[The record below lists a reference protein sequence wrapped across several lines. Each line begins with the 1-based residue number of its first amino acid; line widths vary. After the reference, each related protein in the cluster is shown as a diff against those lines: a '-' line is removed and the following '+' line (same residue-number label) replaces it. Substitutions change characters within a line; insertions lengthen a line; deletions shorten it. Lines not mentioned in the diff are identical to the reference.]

1 MALLAL
7 ELNDAGLVLAGRA
20 EDDSGGR
27 VLIESPGFALLE
39 GDQALTGTEAAN
51 RARLRPLFAH
61 NRFWRDLSV
70 EPLPRPGGGMHTTAD
85 IAHEHL
91 SRLIEPYRSDA
102 DGLLLAVPP
111 GMSRDQLGLL
121 LGVAAEAGLPVLGLV
136 DLALSAAAL
145 RPSLPQIL
153 HLDLDLHRAVLTAL
167 EHSGEGE
174 EAALRRTRFE
184 ILPQRG
190 WLMLQ
195 QAWVELL
202 AATFVRRTRFD
213 PLHEATTEQRLVD
226 ELPGW
231 MRRLSETPETEIAV
245 EFGGKSHSV
254 ELTRDAFI
262 AAVDV
267 VYDDLLRLVQTVRPA
282 GQAVTLLI
290 STRVSALPGLGERL
304 TELRD
309 CRVEILPVGAAALGA
324 LAHATAIRR
333 PPDALALVYRLPLAR
348 AQAEPRTTVLQQS
361 NATTDPAERPSHVLH
376 RGRAWSIDSTPLT
389 LGWSVRPDR
398 RALALPS
405 GMPGV
410 SREHCT
416 LSMINGSVLLED
428 HSTYGSFVNEE
439 RVKGSVTLKVGDRLR
454 LGAPGVTLDLIQ
466 LVNDD
471 GTPQD

>member
-1 MALLAL
+1 MSLLAL
-7 ELNDAGLVLAGRA
+7 ELNDAGLVLASRA
-20 EDDSGGR
+20 EADSAGR
-27 VLIESPGFALLE
+27 VLVESPGFALLE

-70 EPLPRPGGGMHTTAD
+70 EPLPRPGGGMQTTAD
-85 IAHEHL
+85 IAHAHL
-91 SRLIEPYRSDA
+91 SRLIEPHR
-102 DGLLLAVPP
+102 DGAEGLVVAVPP

-121 LGVAAEAGLPVLGLV
+121 LGVAGETGLPVLGLV
-136 DLALSAAAL
+136 DLALSAAAQ
-145 RPSLPQIL
+145 RPSLPQVL

-167 EHSGEGE
+167 EHSGEGD
-174 EAALRRTRFE
+174 EAVLRRTRFE

-231 MRRLSETPETEIAV
+231 MRRLTEAAETEIAV
-245 EFGGKSHSV
+245 EFAGKTHSV
-254 ELTRDAFI
+254 ELTRDAFL
-262 AAVDV
+262 AAVDA

-290 STRVSALPGLGERL
+290 STRVAALPGLGERL
-304 TELRD
+304 AELRD
-309 CRVEILPVGAAALGA
+309 CQLEVLPVGTAALGA
-324 LAHATAIRR
+324 LAHEAAIRR

-348 AQAEPRTTVLQQS
+348 AQAGPRPAAPGQS
-361 NATTDPAERPSHVLH
+361 IASTDAAERPTHVLH
-376 RGRAWSIDSTPLT
+376 RGRAWSIDATPLT
-389 LGWSVRPDR
+389 LGWAVRPGR
-398 RALALPS
+398 RALVLPP
-405 GMPGV
+405 GVPGV

-416 LSMINGSVLLED
+416 LSLVNGSVLLED

-439 RVKGSVTLKVGDRLR
+439 RVRGSVILKVGDRLR
-454 LGAPGVTLDLIQ
+454 LGAPGVALDLIQ
-466 LVNDD
+466 LVDDD